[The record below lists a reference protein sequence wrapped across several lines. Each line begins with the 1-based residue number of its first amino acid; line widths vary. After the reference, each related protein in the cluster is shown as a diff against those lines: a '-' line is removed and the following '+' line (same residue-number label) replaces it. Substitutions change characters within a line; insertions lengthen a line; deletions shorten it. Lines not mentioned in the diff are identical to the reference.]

1 MVRTRL
7 RPEGNAEGTKSP
19 EALASDH
26 EVCHNLHRSVS
37 LGVMMHPH
45 SGASTLRHHAAVR
58 VFVLE
63 ALPTLQAAALGG
75 QREAMH
81 Y

>member
-1 MVRTRL
+1 MIRTRL
-7 RPEGNAEGTKSP
+7 WPEGKAEGTRSP

-26 EVCHNLHRSVS
+26 EVSHNLHRSVG

-45 SGASTLRHHAAVR
+45 SCASTLRHHAAVR
-58 VFVLE
+58 VLVLE
-63 ALPTLQAAALGG
+63 ALPTLQAAVLGG